1 MTLPRTRLLTRL
13 SASEP
18 RLVRLQ
24 APPGYGKSS
33 LARLFARRF
42 DRHAICDCAGTAD
55 SIDFAGRAMSA
66 LAAESQNGGES
77 AAFARL
83 RLHAT
88 EADAATWSRALLETW
103 KGRQEHALFILEH
116 AEAIAENGSVLAL
129 LGDLLAAR
137 PGERV
142 VLVSSRVPL
151 PLRVGHYLAPHQI
164 LTLSQDELRFKA
176 DEAAALFDGAEIAPE
191 LVARIDRLAGGWPIV
206 LLLLAR
212 FAQYDSAFERL
223 IDRLESVPALRLH
236 EYLAGEVLSEFTP
249 DMMSTILATAAIPE
263 ASLEDIAAAT
273 GIRHATP
280 IIDRLLNLPGFISS
294 ETGAYQAHPLLLGT
308 IRAQHGADETNYLIR
323 AARQYETSGDF
334 LRAAELYLAY
344 GDETSAAAALDRL
357 PARLLQQPSARLIGV
372 LARIKVPTLCA
383 YPNLWVAL
391 LPYRRQHIEAVRLYG
406 EAARLLHSLP
416 ATAPSPLQRQ
426 LRVHLAHLAQEIE
439 QLAEAESLLDASRAC
454 GASDVEPEERRL
466 LLMTSA
472 LVAAKRGRLAQADEL
487 VDESDAVQG
496 ARHLR
501 FDVESAQI
509 AMEKARLLGDWHGLL
524 KMSEEALYAAARS
537 GVTSR
542 IVDAGRAVASA
553 AWYCNDDARLTA
565 AKQMLE
571 DCGDVEARAFARCVE
586 TALARGPIDAPAR
599 TVQTARWHAAL
610 TTTDVDLAKELFD
623 AAITGIDAVENGF
636 LRIAI
641 RVCAA
646 LLLPAQRRRLLEAR
660 VIAAQIESPPLQASL
675 ELLIDS
681 PEPANFGIFKEMAER
696 VSRSPLKVHHDV
708 LYLDVLR
715 GRARRGSD
723 TLHVSDRGLELLAA
737 LALCPAGT
745 LKEEL
750 AAAIWPGLHADDAL
764 NALKMCVSRTRA
776 QAGDKDAIQSSKGGY
791 TLNERVTIDVRELEA
806 LLRGVH
812 GAESLGDSVRRQVR
826 DAVAALETRNR
837 AHTANWAWFVPHAAH
852 FDALRDELAVILAKD
867 SWSRAGGVPSLPVNY
882 ADLSTSI
889 SS

>member
-1 MTLPRTRLLTRL
+1 MTLPRSRLLTRL

-42 DRHAICDCAGTAD
+42 ERHAICDCAGTAD

-103 KGRQEHALFILEH
+103 KGRQEHALLILEH
-116 AEAIAENGSVLAL
+116 AEAVAENGSVLAM

-137 PGERV
+137 PAERV

-164 LTLSQDELRFKA
+164 LTLSQDELRFNA
-176 DEAAALFDGAEIAPE
+176 VEVAALFDGGEMAPE
-191 LVARIDRLAGGWPIV
+191 LVARIDRLAGGWPVV

-212 FAQYDSAFERL
+212 FAQYDSAIERF
-223 IDRLESVPALRLH
+223 IDRLENVPALRLH

-249 DMMSTILATAAIPE
+249 DMMSTILATAAIPD

-273 GIRHATP
+273 GIQHATP

-308 IRAQHGADETNYLIR
+308 IRAQHGGDETNYLIR

-344 GDETSAAAALDRL
+344 GDEGSAAAALDRL
-357 PARLLQQPSARLIGV
+357 PARLLQQPFTRLIGA
-372 LARIKVPTLCA
+372 LATIKVPTLCA
-383 YPNLWVAL
+383 YPNLWIAL
-391 LPYRRQHIEAVRLYG
+391 LPYRRQHIEAARLYG

-416 ATAPSPLQRQ
+416 STAPLPLQRQ

-439 QLAEAESLLDASRAC
+439 QLAEAESLLDASRARSD
-454 GASDVEPEERRL
+454 SDVEPEERRL

-487 VDESDAVQG
+487 IDESDAVQG

-501 FDVESAQI
+501 FDAESAQI
-509 AMEKARLLGDWHGLL
+509 AMEKARLLGDWHTVL

-542 IVDAGRAVASA
+542 IVEAGRAVASA

-565 AKQMLE
+565 TKQMLE

-586 TALARGPIDAPAR
+586 TALVRGPIDAPAR
-599 TVQTARWHAAL
+599 TVQIARWHAAL
-610 TTTDVDLAKELFD
+610 TTTDADLAKELFD
-623 AAITGIDAVENGF
+623 AAIVGIDTVENGF

-681 PEPANFGIFKEMAER
+681 PEPASFGIFREMAER
-696 VSRSPLKVHHDV
+696 VSRSPLKIHHDV
-708 LYLDVLR
+708 FYLDVLR

-723 TLHVSDRGLELLAA
+723 PLHVSDRGLELLAA

-745 LKEEL
+745 LKEDL
-750 AAAIWPGLHADDAL
+750 AAAIWPALHPDDAL

-776 QAGDKDAIQSSKGGY
+776 QTGDKDAIQSTKGGY
-791 TLNERVTIDVRELEA
+791 ALNERVTIDVRELEV
-806 LLRGVH
+806 LLRGVR
-812 GAESLGDSVRRQVR
+812 GAESLGDAVRRQVR
-826 DAVAALETRNR
+826 DAVAALEARNR
-837 AHTANWAWFVPHAAH
+837 AHTVNWAWFAPHAAR
-852 FDALRDELAVILAKD
+852 FDELRNELAVILAKD
-867 SWSRAGGVPSLPVNY
+867 SWGRDGGVPSPAADY